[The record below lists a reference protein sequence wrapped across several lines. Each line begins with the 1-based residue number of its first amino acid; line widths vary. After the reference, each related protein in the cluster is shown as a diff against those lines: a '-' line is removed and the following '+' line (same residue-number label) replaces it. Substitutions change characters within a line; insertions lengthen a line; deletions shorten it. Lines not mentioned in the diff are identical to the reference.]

1 MDEILRDLAR
11 LRRTGAML
19 QELMGELQQAA
30 PERSEGA
37 DSTGTVRAVL
47 GPDGLPESI
56 RVSSYWK
63 EKLPAAAVGAAVT
76 AACQAAMQRR
86 GADWADVLQRSG
98 WQQRLEEMDTDAAG
112 AVEVDVNPVPP
123 AYRTGGPVPARS
135 LDVLAEEAMST
146 MDAAMRPV
154 PAAAHQPGT
163 GANRGGTIEITLG
176 QAGQVVCRAD
186 PGWAARQSGAQLSEA
201 LAAALT
207 AARGQLAQ
215 ASAASAASAA
225 DAGAAAAETGRQE
238 LFTEILSVLNDPEHL
253 ADR

>member
-63 EKLPAAAVGAAVT
+63 EKLT

-123 AYRTGGPVPARS
+123 AYRTGGP
-135 LDVLAEEAMST
+135 
-146 MDAAMRPV
+146 
-154 PAAAHQPGT
+154 
-163 GANRGGTIEITLG
+163 
-176 QAGQVVCRAD
+176 
-186 PGWAARQSGAQLSEA
+186 
-201 LAAALT
+201 
-207 AARGQLAQ
+207 
-215 ASAASAASAA
+215 
-225 DAGAAAAETGRQE
+225 
-238 LFTEILSVLNDPEHL
+238 
-253 ADR
+253 